1 MPGIPVKGDII
12 HYISGDILK
21 KERPTVLMVHGAGQN
36 SFTWRYQIECLKSHP
51 YFNLVIPDLPGH
63 NKSTGNGCRTIEEY
77 SSFLKDFVDTLDL
90 GDLILIGHSMGG
102 GIVQVFTL
110 KWPHRVCALVL
121 VGTGSRLRVAR
132 ETLWSVENDFETF
145 CRVAPTRAFSGS
157 APKELKEAFV
167 ETILKTPQS
176 VIHQDL
182 LACDDFDI
190 TEGISSIEVPTLI
203 ISADEDIL
211 TPVKYGE
218 YLHGKIKGS
227 RFYVIRGA
235 GHFMMQ
241 EKPEEFNR
249 ILMDFL
255 GSLSLKHPAE
265 G

>member
-1 MPGIPVKGDII
+1 
-12 HYISGDILK
+12 
-21 KERPTVLMVHGAGQN
+21 
-36 SFTWRYQIECLKSHP
+36 
-51 YFNLVIPDLPGH
+51 
-63 NKSTGNGCRTIEEY
+63 
-77 SSFLKDFVDTLDL
+77 
-90 GDLILIGHSMGG
+90 
-102 GIVQVFTL
+102 
-110 KWPHRVCALVL
+110 
-121 VGTGSRLRVAR
+121 
-132 ETLWSVENDFETF
+132 
-145 CRVAPTRAFSGS
+145 
-157 APKELKEAFV
+157 
-167 ETILKTPQS
+167 
-176 VIHQDL
+176 L
-182 LACDDFDI
+182 LACEDFDI